1 MALTPRVHEEGR
13 SRLVAY
19 DHGAHLASWELEKEP
34 VVWLSPAAVLD
45 GSTAIRGGV
54 PICFPWFA
62 DGPDGEHSPG
72 HGVVRTATWSPAPA
86 RDDEVWA
93 WELQDTGVADARGAH
108 QIPGPFHL
116 RYAVRLSPGA
126 PEGSPALDLHL
137 ELHNPGSTAYT
148 VEVALH
154 TYLAVGDVER
164 IRIEGLDGAH
174 YLDKVTGRDEHQ
186 AGALG
191 LTGETDRV
199 YDRSGPVQVHDP
211 VHARVLELAP
221 PGRDPDRR
229 LEPVGQEVCG
239 RGRPRRRLLA
249 RFRLRG
255 ECGERSAPADHGA
268 RPDPHPGV
276 LAGGADCQTR
286 VKACDPTREKTSA

>member
-221 PGRDPDRR
+221 
-229 LEPVGQEVCG
+229 
-239 RGRPRRRLLA
+239 RGATQTVVWNPWA
-249 RFRLRG
+249 K
-255 ECGERSAPADHGA
+255 RSAAADDLAADSWRGFVCVESA
-268 RPDPHPGV
+268 ASGQRPLTMAPG
-276 LAGGADCQTR
+276 QTR
-286 VKACDPTREKTSA
+286 TLGCSLAARTVRPV